1 MIKGCEKGASGRA
14 GAPFLLL
21 GSALEDAGLG
31 QALLGGG
38 PAVLGV
44 GRVERLE
51 LGADLRTVAGGG
63 QYADLLDEGVGVG
76 LEVRGL
82 AVGQVAHVRKAA
94 VGERDEVFVLTEH
107 AEGAAGALA
116 GAD

>member
-1 MIKGCEKGASGRA
+1 MINGREKGASGLSR
-14 GAPFLLL
+14 GAFSAW
-21 GSALEDAGLG
+21 GSALEDTGLG
-31 QALLGGG
+31 QALLGGV

-44 GRVERLE
+44 GGVERLE
-51 LGADLRTVAGGG
+51 LGADFRTVAGGG
-63 QYADLLDEGVGVG
+63 QDADFLDEGVGVG

-82 AVGQVAHVRKAA
+82 AVGQVTHVGEAA

-107 AEGAAGALA
+107 AESATGALA